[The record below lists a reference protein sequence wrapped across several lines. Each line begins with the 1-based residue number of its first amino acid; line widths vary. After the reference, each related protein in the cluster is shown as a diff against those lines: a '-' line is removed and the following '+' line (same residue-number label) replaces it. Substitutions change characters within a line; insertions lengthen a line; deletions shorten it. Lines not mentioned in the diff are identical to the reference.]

1 MRPWID
7 PRRPIPPDPSPTLM
21 LSGLTVQGVEQVM
34 LGAGMGRLGSTKH
47 DLSDTLE
54 SQPRQ
59 HEGG

>member
-1 MRPWID
+1 
-7 PRRPIPPDPSPTLM
+7 M
-21 LSGLTVQGVEQVM
+21 LSGLTVQGVKQVM

-47 DLSDTLE
+47 DLFDTLE